1 MSAPSG
7 SERPPRAPHTS
18 SGGSGGA
25 AGPVSVGDLA
35 PDFTLADQAGH
46 LIDLRRFR
54 GRTVVL
60 YFYPRDHSFVCTT
73 EACDFRDNYEI
84 FRQADAEIL
93 GVSSDSV
100 ASHASFAEQ
109 HGLPFTLLS
118 DPGGLVRARY
128 GVPRFLG
135 LLPGRVTYII
145 DKHGVVRQI
154 IRSMFSATRH
164 LRESL
169 HAARELVRDS
179 SQFQITEERE
189 PSA

>member
-1 MSAPSG
+1 MALPAAGFSTMNAPSG
-7 SERPPRAPHTS
+7 RERTTT
-18 SGGSGGA
+18 
-25 AGPVSVGDLA
+25 GPVSVGNLA
-35 PDFTLADQAGH
+35 PDFTLTDQAGRM
-46 LIDLRRFR
+46 IDLRSFR

-60 YFYPRDHSFVCTT
+60 YFYPRDHSLVCTT
-73 EACDFRDNYEI
+73 EACDFRDSYEI
-84 FRQADAEIL
+84 FRQSDAEIV
-93 GVSSDSV
+93 GISSDSV
-100 ASHASFAEQ
+100 ASHASFVEQ

-135 LLPGRVTYII
+135 LIPGRVTYVI
-145 DKHGVVRQI
+145 DKQGIVRQI

-164 LRESL
+164 IRESL
-169 HAARELVRDS
+169 HAARELAGDS

>member
-1 MSAPSG
+1 MSPS
-7 SERPPRAPHTS
+7 S
-18 SGGSGGA
+18 SGGERPEGA
-25 AGPVSVGDLA
+25 ARPVSVGDPA
-35 PDFTLADQAGH
+35 PDFTLADQAGR

-60 YFYPRDHSFVCTT
+60 YFYPRDHSVVCTT

-93 GVSSDSV
+93 GISSDSG
-100 ASHASFAEQ
+100 ASHATFADL
-109 HGLPFTLLS
+109 HGLPFRLLS

-135 LLPGRVTYII
+135 LVPGRVTYII
-145 DKHGVVRQI
+145 DKHGIVRQI

-164 LRESL
+164 VRESL
-169 HAARELVRDS
+169 HAARELASESV
-179 SQFQITEERE
+179 
-189 PSA
+189 PK